1 VQLRPAGNPRTEL
14 PALAPAPVP
23 PVLVA
28 LVAQLAAGAALLALR
43 LSGALQ
49 AGPVTLVILQGVLA
63 SALGACLRLPA
74 WWIPL
79 NFLFIPAAAVVH
91 RLGLPPSLFLGAF
104 VLLALIF
111 WTTFRTRVPLFLSSR
126 EAGAKLADLV
136 PVAEEVRV
144 LDLGCG
150 FGGLLRQLSG
160 LRPLAR
166 LEGVEIAPLP
176 AMVAWLRLRQVPR
189 CRVYRRD
196 LWKLDLAQYDVV
208 YAFLSP
214 APMSA
219 LWDKVRR
226 EMRPGTLFVSN
237 SFPVLGVGADR
248 VIALAGRGTRSLYV
262 WHL

>member
-1 VQLRPAGNPRTEL
+1 VRLRPAGNQRPDL
-14 PALAPAPVP
+14 PALTTVPIP

-49 AGPVTLVILQGVLA
+49 AGPATVVVLQGLLA
-63 SALGACLRLPA
+63 AMLGTCLRLPT

-79 NFLFIPAAAVVH
+79 NSLLIPAAVVVH
-91 RLGLPPSLFLGAF
+91 RLGLPPSLFLAGF
-104 VLLALIF
+104 VLLALVF
-111 WTTFRTRVPLFLSSR
+111 WTTFRTRVPLYLSSR
-126 EAGAKLADLV
+126 SAGEKLAELLPD
-136 PVAEEVRV
+136 AAEVRL

-150 FGGLLRQLSG
+150 FGGLLLQLAR

-166 LEGVEIAPLP
+166 FEGVEIAPLP
-176 AMVAWLRLRQVPR
+176 ALVAWLRLRRVPE
-189 CRVYRRD
+189 CRVRRGD
-196 LWKLDLAQYDVV
+196 LWRLDLAQYDVV

-214 APMSA
+214 APMPA

-237 SFPVLGVGADR
+237 SFPVPGVGPDG
-248 VIALAGRGTRSLYV
+248 VIALAGRGARNLYV

>member
-1 VQLRPAGNPRTEL
+1 VRLRPASNPRTHL
-14 PALAPAPVP
+14 PALAPGPIP

-49 AGPVTLVILQGVLA
+49 AGPVTLVVLQGVLA
-63 SALGACLRLPA
+63 AALGACLRLPA

-79 NFLFIPAAAVVH
+79 NLLFIPAAAVVH
-91 RLGLPPSLFLGAF
+91 RLGLPPGLFLLAF
-104 VLLALIF
+104 VVLALVF
-111 WTTFRTRVPLFLSSR
+111 WTTFHTRVPLYLSSR
-126 EAGAKLADLV
+126 DAGEKLTDLV
-136 PVAEEVRV
+136 PVAAGVHV

-150 FGGLLRQLSG
+150 FGGVLRQLAG

-166 LEGVEIAPLP
+166 VEGVEIAPLP
-176 AMVAWLRLRQVPR
+176 ALVAWLRLRRVPQ
-189 CRVYRRD
+189 CRVRRGD
-196 LWKLDLAQYDVV
+196 LWRLDLAQYDVV

-214 APMSA
+214 APMAA

-226 EMRPGTLFVSN
+226 EMRPGTVFVSN
-237 SFPVLGVGADR
+237 SFPVPGVGPDR
-248 VIALAGRGTRSLYV
+248 VIQLAGRGARSLYV